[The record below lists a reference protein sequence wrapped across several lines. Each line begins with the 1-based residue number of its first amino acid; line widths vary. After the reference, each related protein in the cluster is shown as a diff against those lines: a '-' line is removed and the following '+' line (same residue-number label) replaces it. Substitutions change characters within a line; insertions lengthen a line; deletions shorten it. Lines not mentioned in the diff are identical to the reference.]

1 MSKGTS
7 GSRSPVQ
14 SNYGDGHDNDAYND
28 KYVDENDKKDYDV
41 ADYDDGVLVPD
52 DEDGDDVVLVM
63 MLMTM
68 LLMMMMMV
76 VVVAVVMCVPQS
88 MCEMRGC

>member
-28 KYVDENDKKDYDV
+28 EHVDENDNKKYDV

-52 DEDGDDVVLVM
+52 DEDDDDVMLEM
-63 MLMTM
+63 MLMI
-68 LLMMMMMV
+68 
-76 VVVAVVMCVPQS
+76 
-88 MCEMRGC
+88 

>member
-28 KYVDENDKKDYDV
+28 EYVDENDKKN
-41 ADYDDGVLVPD
+41 
-52 DEDGDDVVLVM
+52 M
-63 MLMTM
+63 ML
-68 LLMMMMMV
+68 LIMMMV
-76 VVVAVVMCVPQS
+76 SLSQMMKMVM
-88 MCEMRGC
+88 M